1 VMNSEFTVIEK
12 ISFSS
17 DLSNLTKVESL
28 VDVVCEELNLD
39 GEMFGNVLIAVTE
52 AVNNSIIH
60 GNKFSNSKNVNVEV
74 GLREDTFVFC
84 VSDSGD
90 GFDFTNLPDPTAP
103 ENIEKENGRGIF
115 LIKNLAD
122 ELEYSDNGRVASIF
136 FNRIHD

>member
-1 VMNSEFTVIEK
+1 MNSEFTVIEK

-28 VDVVCEELNLD
+28 VDVVCEELDLD
-39 GEMFGNVLIAVTE
+39 GEMFGNILIAVTE

-60 GNKFSNSKNVNVEV
+60 GNKFSATKEVNVEV
-74 GLREDTFVFC
+74 GLRDDAFAFC
-84 VSDSGD
+84 VSDDGD

-103 ENIEKENGRGIF
+103 ENLEKENGRGIF

-122 ELEYSDNGRVASIF
+122 DLEFSDNGRVATILF
-136 FNRIHD
+136 QRNHD